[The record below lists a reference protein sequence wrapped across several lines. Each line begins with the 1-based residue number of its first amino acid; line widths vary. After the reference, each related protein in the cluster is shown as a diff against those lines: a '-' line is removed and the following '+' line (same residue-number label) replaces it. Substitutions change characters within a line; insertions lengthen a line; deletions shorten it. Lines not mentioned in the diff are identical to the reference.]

1 MKKFLLDTNA
11 FFELLGYLAGKEVR
25 RDGYDFSDI
34 REGECYIS
42 KITELEILSV
52 IGKYGRGEAS
62 QWQQCSRQIDEEGKK
77 CEHRYFHQGRRPWNK
92 NLCRDMY
99 KLVKEMINGSSSILK
114 VNVLDINHSIIHRAE
129 GFMMYAYKYKFGS
142 QDALIAATAIVHSS
156 DTEPMLVVTSDRALR
171 AAMAE
176 EGMGFVIP
184 GVTVLGGFSQ
194 KNT

>member
-1 MKKFLLDTNA
+1 
-11 FFELLGYLAGKEVR
+11 
-25 RDGYDFSDI
+25 
-34 REGECYIS
+34 
-42 KITELEILSV
+42 
-52 IGKYGRGEAS
+52 
-62 QWQQCSRQIDEEGKK
+62 
-77 CEHRYFHQGRRPWNK
+77 
-92 NLCRDMY
+92 
-99 KLVKEMINGSSSILK
+99 
-114 VNVLDINHSIIHRAE
+114 
-129 GFMMYAYKYKFGS
+129 MYAYKYKFGS